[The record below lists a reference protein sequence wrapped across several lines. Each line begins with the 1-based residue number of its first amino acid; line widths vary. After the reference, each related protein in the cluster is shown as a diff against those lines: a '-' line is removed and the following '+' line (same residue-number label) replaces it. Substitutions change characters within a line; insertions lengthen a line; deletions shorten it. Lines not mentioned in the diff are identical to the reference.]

1 MRSHRTLP
9 DTTLRRTG
17 LTQQE
22 RAYEHTRA
30 SRQCFLSSLQ
40 PHGQVAFLH
49 RHELA
54 RRNELLRNVDD
65 AEKAM
70 ASASKPRHNVTL
82 VLDNLRSAENVG
94 SIFRCSDAAR
104 VSIATCGFTTT
115 PPDRKLEKTALGAIT
130 SVPCTHYDGTLAAV
144 RALRAKGMYIV
155 ALETTEDAV
164 CMGTA
169 PQLGDEARGVAIVL
183 GNEVTGVDK
192 TVLDACDAVLEIPV
206 FGVKNSLNVACC
218 ASIVLY
224 EVSCG

>member
-22 RAYEHTRA
+22 RAYEPTGA
-30 SRQCFLSSLQ
+30 SRQCFPSSLQ

-65 AEKAM
+65 AERAM

-104 VSIATCGFTTT
+104 VSI
-115 PPDRKLEKTALGAIT
+115 
-130 SVPCTHYDGTLAAV
+130 
-144 RALRAKGMYIV
+144 
-155 ALETTEDAV
+155 
-164 CMGTA
+164 
-169 PQLGDEARGVAIVL
+169 
-183 GNEVTGVDK
+183 
-192 TVLDACDAVLEIPV
+192 
-206 FGVKNSLNVACC
+206 
-218 ASIVLY
+218 
-224 EVSCG
+224 

>member
-1 MRSHRTLP
+1 M
-9 DTTLRRTG
+9 
-17 LTQQE
+17 
-22 RAYEHTRA
+22 
-30 SRQCFLSSLQ
+30 
-40 PHGQVAFLH
+40 AFLH

-65 AEKAM
+65 AERAM